1 MSNENA
7 GQKDRFDDAVRVQE
21 SLLAPLERRCLVW
34 LARRMPGWVTPDLLT
49 ALGFGAMLMA
59 GLSYGLA
66 RWWPPALLVVNL
78 WLALNWFGDSLDG
91 TVARVR
97 NKQRPRYG
105 FYVDHVIDTVGALAV
120 IAGLAFSGYMTP
132 LVALG
137 LLSAFYMLSINTYL
151 AAYSLRVF
159 RLSFWKFSP
168 TEVRVLLAVGNA
180 FALDRPMVRVL
191 GERHLLF
198 DVSGVIAMAVMT
210 IIFVVA
216 VLRNTIALYKA
227 ERV

>member
-1 MSNENA
+1 MNNERA
-7 GQKDRFDDAVRVQE
+7 GQPDRFVDAVRVQE
-21 SLLAPLERRCLVW
+21 SLLAPLERRLLIW
-34 LARRMPGWVTPDLLT
+34 LARRMPEWVTPDLLT
-49 ALGFGAMLMA
+49 AVGFAAMLMA
-59 GLSYGLA
+59 GVSYGLA
-66 RWWPPALLVVNL
+66 RWWPPALLLVNV

-120 IAGLAFSGYMTP
+120 MGGLAFSGYMTP

-137 LLSAFYMLSINTYL
+137 LLSAFYILSINTYL

-180 FALDRPMVRVL
+180 FALDRPVVRVP
-191 GERHLLF
+191 GGRYLLF
-198 DVSGVIAMAVMT
+198 DVSGVIAITVML
-210 IIFVVA
+210 IIFVIA
-216 VLRNTIALYKA
+216 ALRNTVTLYKS